1 MQKIEE
7 NVIKTYNFN
16 EKEKLSMTYKIGIF
30 GGTFDPF
37 TEAHLDVLME
47 R

>member
-7 NVIKTYNFN
+7 NIN
-16 EKEKLSMTYKIGIF
+16 KIGIF

-37 TEAHLDVLME
+37 TEAHLVYF
-47 R
+47 